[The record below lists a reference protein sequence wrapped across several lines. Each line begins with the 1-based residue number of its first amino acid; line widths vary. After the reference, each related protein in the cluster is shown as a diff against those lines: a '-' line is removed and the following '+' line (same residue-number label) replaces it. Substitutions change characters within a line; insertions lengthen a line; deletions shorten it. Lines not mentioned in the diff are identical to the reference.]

1 MSPGPATIS
10 APLPLS
16 PTIAEKLA
24 HHLATTAPGNQGLQI
39 DYATLLQARGLPR
52 AAEQKLKK
60 AEALEPS
67 NLELEQQQAYV
78 AMDLQEW
85 RQMDLLADDV
95 LARAPADRSARRLD
109 RLRTVHHMSELRLNA
124 SKGLHSDNPVSGT
137 HDLNWDAT
145 LYGPSLADKWRLF
158 AGTRYAEGNFDEGKG
173 TSRHL
178 LGGVEWRPRDL
189 QLEAELSSNRYHG
202 ENKPGARLSTTYFV
216 TDSWQ
221 VSGSLERL
229 SRTTPLRALRNG
241 ISANRGE
248 GGVRWYQNERREYQF
263 SAALSR
269 FSDHNRRQEYTLTG
283 KERLWQTPSLTLD
296 LEPGIAASKN
306 SLRDTLY
313 YNPARD
319 LSVTAA
325 LAVDHEMVRHYD
337 TLWSQ
342 QFVAGG
348 GSYWQKNQSA
358 GAIALLGYGQRVQW
372 NNVIDTGVMLN
383 WDKRPYDG
391 KRESNLSVTANV
403 CAQAISFIAPKDR
416 PQLEASKPWPKNQ
429 FLVLAYHD
437 VEDDAADQRYLSVRT
452 SALNEQISWLL
463 HNGYHAISVQDIL
476 DAHDGKKTLP
486 PKAVLLSFDDGYSS
500 FYTRVWPLLQAWNV
514 PALWAPVGSWVDTPA
529 NQKVNFGGLMTPR
542 DRFATWDM
550 VRELSHS
557 PLIEIGS
564 HTWASHYGIPA
575 NPQGSREPAIA
586 NRFYD
591 SATGRYETD
600 RQFSQRIGD
609 DVRKVTEKIT
619 QVTGKAPRAW
629 VWPYGA
635 ANGTSLAIARQQGYQ
650 LAFTLEDGLGNVQ
663 DLGNIPRLLIAGNP
677 SIKAFASTVSQVQ
690 ERDPVRVM
698 HVDLDYVYDP
708 DPAQQTQN
716 INRLIQRLQTRAGV
730 KVFAW
735 MPVLSFDLDPS
746 LPRVQRRD
754 RQTGQ
759 QQEATEP
766 YIRLSPWD
774 PQVRQQVTDIYEDLA
789 RYASF
794 NGILFHDDAAL
805 TDVDDAGQNTTRQ
818 KSQTLIGL
826 THALSLAVK
835 HIRGPQI
842 KTARNMFAL
851 PILQPE
857 SEAWFAQNLD
867 DFLAEYDW
875 TVPMAMPLMESVPAD
890 ESDAWLTRLVN
901 AVAAR
906 PGALDKT
913 IFELQARDW
922 DQKPHRAVSDS
933 QLSQWMRVLQLN
945 GVKNYGYYPD
955 DFINNQPDIS
965 RIRPE
970 FSSYW
975 YPDND

>member
-1 MSPGPATIS
+1 MLNTRFS
-10 APLPLS
+10 A
-16 PTIAEKLA
+16 
-24 HHLATTAPGNQGLQI
+24 
-39 DYATLLQARGLPR
+39 
-52 AAEQKLKK
+52 
-60 AEALEPS
+60 
-67 NLELEQQQAYV
+67 
-78 AMDLQEW
+78 
-85 RQMDLLADDV
+85 
-95 LARAPADRSARRLD
+95 
-109 RLRTVHHMSELRLNA
+109 
-124 SKGLHSDNPVSGT
+124 
-137 HDLNWDAT
+137 
-145 LYGPSLADKWRLF
+145 SLI
-158 AGTRYAEGNFDEGKG
+158 
-173 TSRHL
+173 L
-178 LGGVEWRPRDL
+178 LGWL
-189 QLEAELSSNRYHG
+189 CLS
-202 ENKPGARLSTTYFV
+202 
-216 TDSWQ
+216 
-221 VSGSLERL
+221 
-229 SRTTPLRALRNG
+229 
-241 ISANRGE
+241 
-248 GGVRWYQNERREYQF
+248 
-263 SAALSR
+263 
-269 FSDHNRRQEYTLTG
+269 
-283 KERLWQTPSLTLD
+283 
-296 LEPGIAASKN
+296 AS
-306 SLRDTLY
+306 
-313 YNPARD
+313 
-319 LSVTAA
+319 
-325 LAVDHEMVRHYD
+325 
-337 TLWSQ
+337 
-342 QFVAGG
+342 
-348 GSYWQKNQSA
+348 
-358 GAIALLGYGQRVQW
+358 
-372 NNVIDTGVMLN
+372 
-383 WDKRPYDG
+383 
-391 KRESNLSVTANV
+391 V
-403 CAQAISFIAPKDR
+403 CAQAFSFIAPKAR
-416 PQLEASKPWPKNQ
+416 PQLEASKPWPQNQ

-463 HNGYHAISVQDIL
+463 HNGYHIISVQDIL
-476 DAHDGKKTLP
+476 DAHNGKKTLP

-550 VRELSHS
+550 VRELSRS

-591 SATGRYETD
+591 KATGRYETD
-600 RQFSQRIGD
+600 RQFNQRIGD

-677 SIKAFASTVSQVQ
+677 SLKAFASTVSQVQ
-690 ERDPVRVM
+690 EHDPVRVM

-716 INRLIQRLQTRAGV
+716 INKLIQRVYDMKISHVFLQAFADPQGDGRIKALYFPNRRLPVRADLFNFVSWQLQTRAGV

-735 MPVLSFDLDPS
+735 MPVLSFDLDPA
-746 LPRVQRRD
+746 LPRVQRQD

-759 QQEATEP
+759 LREATEP

-818 KSQTLIGL
+818 KSQTLIGF

-890 ESDAWLTRLVN
+890 ESDAWLTRLVK

-922 DQKPHRAVSDS
+922 DQKPQRAVADS
-933 QLSQWMRVLQLN
+933 QLAQWMRVLQLN

-965 RIRPE
+965 RIRPV

>member
-1 MSPGPATIS
+1 M
-10 APLPLS
+10 
-16 PTIAEKLA
+16 
-24 HHLATTAPGNQGLQI
+24 
-39 DYATLLQARGLPR
+39 
-52 AAEQKLKK
+52 
-60 AEALEPS
+60 
-67 NLELEQQQAYV
+67 
-78 AMDLQEW
+78 
-85 RQMDLLADDV
+85 
-95 LARAPADRSARRLD
+95 
-109 RLRTVHHMSELRLNA
+109 LN
-124 SKGLHSDNPVSGT
+124 
-137 HDLNWDAT
+137 
-145 LYGPSLADKWRLF
+145 
-158 AGTRYAEGNFDEGKG
+158 TR
-173 TSRHL
+173 
-178 LGGVEWRPRDL
+178 
-189 QLEAELSSNRYHG
+189 
-202 ENKPGARLSTTYFV
+202 
-216 TDSWQ
+216 
-221 VSGSLERL
+221 
-229 SRTTPLRALRNG
+229 
-241 ISANRGE
+241 
-248 GGVRWYQNERREYQF
+248 F
-263 SAALSR
+263 SASLMLIGWLCLS
-269 FSDHNRRQEYTLTG
+269 
-283 KERLWQTPSLTLD
+283 
-296 LEPGIAASKN
+296 AS
-306 SLRDTLY
+306 
-313 YNPARD
+313 
-319 LSVTAA
+319 
-325 LAVDHEMVRHYD
+325 
-337 TLWSQ
+337 
-342 QFVAGG
+342 
-348 GSYWQKNQSA
+348 
-358 GAIALLGYGQRVQW
+358 
-372 NNVIDTGVMLN
+372 
-383 WDKRPYDG
+383 
-391 KRESNLSVTANV
+391 V
-403 CAQAISFIAPKDR
+403 CAQAFSFIAPKDR
-416 PQLEASKPWPKNQ
+416 PQLEASKPWPQNQ

-550 VRELSHS
+550 VRELGQS

-591 SATGRYETD
+591 NATGRYETD
-600 RQFSQRIGD
+600 QQFSQRIGD
-609 DVRKVTEKIT
+609 DVRKVTEKIA

-635 ANGTSLAIARQQGYQ
+635 ANGTSLAIARRQGYQ
-650 LAFTLEDGLGNVQ
+650 LAFTLEDGLGNVH

-677 SIKAFASTVSQVQ
+677 SLKTFASTVSQVQ
-690 ERDPVRVM
+690 ERDPARVM

-716 INRLIQRLQTRAGV
+716 INRLIQRVYDMKISHVFLQAFADPQGDGRIKALYFPNRWLPVRADLFNFVSWQLQTRAGV

-735 MPVLSFDLDPS
+735 MPVLSFDLDPA

-754 RQTGQ
+754 PQTGQ
-759 QQEATEP
+759 LREATEP

-774 PQVRQQVTDIYEDLA
+774 PQVRQQVTDIYQDLA

-794 NGILFHDDAAL
+794 NGILFHDDAVL
-805 TDVDDAGQNTTRQ
+805 TDVDDTAQNSTRQ
-818 KSQTLIGL
+818 KSQTLIGF

-875 TVPMAMPLMESVPAD
+875 TVPMAMPLMESVPVD

-913 IFELQARDW
+913 IFELQAKDW
-922 DQKPHRAVSDS
+922 DRQPQRAVSDG
-933 QLSQWMRVLQLN
+933 QLAQWMRVLQLN
-945 GVKNYGYYPD
+945 GVKHYGYYPD
-955 DFINNQPDIS
+955 DFINNQPAIS

>member
-1 MSPGPATIS
+1 MLNTRFS
-10 APLPLS
+10 A
-16 PTIAEKLA
+16 
-24 HHLATTAPGNQGLQI
+24 
-39 DYATLLQARGLPR
+39 
-52 AAEQKLKK
+52 
-60 AEALEPS
+60 
-67 NLELEQQQAYV
+67 
-78 AMDLQEW
+78 
-85 RQMDLLADDV
+85 
-95 LARAPADRSARRLD
+95 
-109 RLRTVHHMSELRLNA
+109 
-124 SKGLHSDNPVSGT
+124 
-137 HDLNWDAT
+137 
-145 LYGPSLADKWRLF
+145 SLI
-158 AGTRYAEGNFDEGKG
+158 
-173 TSRHL
+173 L
-178 LGGVEWRPRDL
+178 LGWL
-189 QLEAELSSNRYHG
+189 CLS
-202 ENKPGARLSTTYFV
+202 
-216 TDSWQ
+216 
-221 VSGSLERL
+221 
-229 SRTTPLRALRNG
+229 
-241 ISANRGE
+241 
-248 GGVRWYQNERREYQF
+248 
-263 SAALSR
+263 
-269 FSDHNRRQEYTLTG
+269 
-283 KERLWQTPSLTLD
+283 
-296 LEPGIAASKN
+296 AS
-306 SLRDTLY
+306 
-313 YNPARD
+313 
-319 LSVTAA
+319 
-325 LAVDHEMVRHYD
+325 
-337 TLWSQ
+337 
-342 QFVAGG
+342 
-348 GSYWQKNQSA
+348 
-358 GAIALLGYGQRVQW
+358 
-372 NNVIDTGVMLN
+372 
-383 WDKRPYDG
+383 
-391 KRESNLSVTANV
+391 V
-403 CAQAISFIAPKDR
+403 CAQAFSFIAPKAR
-416 PQLEASKPWPKNQ
+416 PQLEASKPWPQNQ

-463 HNGYHAISVQDIL
+463 HNGYHIISVQDIL
-476 DAHDGKKTLP
+476 DAHNGKKTLP

-514 PALWAPVGSWVDTPA
+514 PALWAPVGSWVDTPE

-550 VRELSHS
+550 VRELSRS

-591 SATGRYETD
+591 KATGRYETD
-600 RQFSQRIGD
+600 RQFNQRIGD

-663 DLGNIPRLLIAGNP
+663 ELGNIPRLLISGNP
-677 SIKAFASTVSQVQ
+677 SLKAFASTVSQVQ
-690 ERDPVRVM
+690 EHDPVRVM

-716 INRLIQRLQTRAGV
+716 INKLIQRVYDMKISHVFLQAFADPQGDGRIKALYFPNRRLPVRADLFNFVSWQLQTRAGV

-735 MPVLSFDLDPS
+735 MPVLSFDLDPA

-759 QQEATEP
+759 LREATEP
-766 YIRLSPWD
+766 YIRLSPGD

-789 RYASF
+789 RHASF
-794 NGILFHDDAAL
+794 NGILFHDDAVL
-805 TDVDDAGQNTTRQ
+805 TDVDDGAQSTTRQ
-818 KSQTLIGL
+818 KSQTLIGF

-875 TVPMAMPLMESVPAD
+875 TVPMAMPLMESISAD
-890 ESDAWLTRLVN
+890 ESDAWLTRLVK
-901 AVAAR
+901 AVATR

-913 IFELQARDW
+913 IFELQSRDW
-922 DQKPHRAVSDS
+922 DKKPQRAVSDS
-933 QLSQWMRVLQLN
+933 QLAQWMRVLQLN

-965 RIRPE
+965 RIRPV

>member
-1 MSPGPATIS
+1 MM
-10 APLPLS
+10 
-16 PTIAEKLA
+16 
-24 HHLATTAPGNQGLQI
+24 N
-39 DYATLLQARGLPR
+39 
-52 AAEQKLKK
+52 
-60 AEALEPS
+60 
-67 NLELEQQQAYV
+67 
-78 AMDLQEW
+78 
-85 RQMDLLADDV
+85 
-95 LARAPADRSARRLD
+95 
-109 RLRTVHHMSELRLNA
+109 
-124 SKGLHSDNPVSGT
+124 
-137 HDLNWDAT
+137 
-145 LYGPSLADKWRLF
+145 
-158 AGTRYAEGNFDEGKG
+158 TR
-173 TSRHL
+173 
-178 LGGVEWRPRDL
+178 
-189 QLEAELSSNRYHG
+189 
-202 ENKPGARLSTTYFV
+202 
-216 TDSWQ
+216 
-221 VSGSLERL
+221 
-229 SRTTPLRALRNG
+229 
-241 ISANRGE
+241 
-248 GGVRWYQNERREYQF
+248 F
-263 SAALSR
+263 SASLILIGWLCLS
-269 FSDHNRRQEYTLTG
+269 
-283 KERLWQTPSLTLD
+283 
-296 LEPGIAASKN
+296 
-306 SLRDTLY
+306 
-313 YNPARD
+313 
-319 LSVTAA
+319 
-325 LAVDHEMVRHYD
+325 
-337 TLWSQ
+337 
-342 QFVAGG
+342 
-348 GSYWQKNQSA
+348 
-358 GAIALLGYGQRVQW
+358 
-372 NNVIDTGVMLN
+372 
-383 WDKRPYDG
+383 
-391 KRESNLSVTANV
+391 ANV
-403 CAQAISFIAPKDR
+403 CAQAFSFIAPKDR
-416 PQLEASKPWPKNQ
+416 PQLEASKPWPQNQ

-463 HNGYHAISVQDIL
+463 HNGYHVISVQDIL

-514 PALWAPVGSWVDTPA
+514 PALWAPVGSWVDTPE

-550 VRELSHS
+550 VRELSRS

-591 SATGRYETD
+591 KATGRYETD
-600 RQFSQRIGD
+600 RQFNQRIGD

-635 ANGTSLAIARQQGYQ
+635 ANGTSLAIARQQGYE

-663 DLGNIPRLLIAGNP
+663 ELGNIPRLLIAGNP
-677 SIKAFASTVSQVQ
+677 SLKAFASTVSQVQ
-690 ERDPVRVM
+690 EHEPVRVM

-716 INRLIQRLQTRAGV
+716 INRLIQRVYDMKISHVFLQAFADPQGDGRIRALYFPNRQLPVRADLFNFVSWQLQTRAGV

-735 MPVLSFDLDPS
+735 MPVLSFDLDPA

-754 RQTGQ
+754 RQTGRLSD
-759 QQEATEP
+759 ATEP
-766 YIRLSPWD
+766 YIRLYPWN

-794 NGILFHDDAAL
+794 NGILFHDDAVL
-805 TDVDDAGQNTTRQ
+805 TDVDDGPQSTTRQ
-818 KSQTLIGL
+818 KSQTLIGF

-890 ESDAWLTRLVN
+890 ESDAWLARLVK
-901 AVAAR
+901 AVATR

-922 DQKPHRAVSDS
+922 DQQPPRAVSDS
-933 QLSQWMRVLQLN
+933 QLAQWMRVLQLN

-965 RIRPE
+965 RIRPV

>member
-1 MSPGPATIS
+1 MM
-10 APLPLS
+10 
-16 PTIAEKLA
+16 
-24 HHLATTAPGNQGLQI
+24 N
-39 DYATLLQARGLPR
+39 
-52 AAEQKLKK
+52 
-60 AEALEPS
+60 
-67 NLELEQQQAYV
+67 
-78 AMDLQEW
+78 
-85 RQMDLLADDV
+85 
-95 LARAPADRSARRLD
+95 
-109 RLRTVHHMSELRLNA
+109 
-124 SKGLHSDNPVSGT
+124 
-137 HDLNWDAT
+137 
-145 LYGPSLADKWRLF
+145 
-158 AGTRYAEGNFDEGKG
+158 TR
-173 TSRHL
+173 
-178 LGGVEWRPRDL
+178 
-189 QLEAELSSNRYHG
+189 
-202 ENKPGARLSTTYFV
+202 
-216 TDSWQ
+216 
-221 VSGSLERL
+221 
-229 SRTTPLRALRNG
+229 
-241 ISANRGE
+241 
-248 GGVRWYQNERREYQF
+248 F
-263 SAALSR
+263 SASLILIGWLCLS
-269 FSDHNRRQEYTLTG
+269 
-283 KERLWQTPSLTLD
+283 
-296 LEPGIAASKN
+296 AS
-306 SLRDTLY
+306 
-313 YNPARD
+313 
-319 LSVTAA
+319 
-325 LAVDHEMVRHYD
+325 
-337 TLWSQ
+337 
-342 QFVAGG
+342 
-348 GSYWQKNQSA
+348 
-358 GAIALLGYGQRVQW
+358 
-372 NNVIDTGVMLN
+372 
-383 WDKRPYDG
+383 
-391 KRESNLSVTANV
+391 V
-403 CAQAISFIAPKDR
+403 CAQAFSFIAPKDR
-416 PQLEASKPWPKNQ
+416 PQLEASKPWPQNQ

-463 HNGYHAISVQDIL
+463 HNGYHVISVQDIL

-514 PALWAPVGSWVDTPA
+514 PALWAPVGSWVDTPE

-550 VRELSHS
+550 VRELSRS

-591 SATGRYETD
+591 KATGRYETD
-600 RQFSQRIGD
+600 RQFNQRIGD
-609 DVRKVTEKIT
+609 DVRKVTDKIT

-663 DLGNIPRLLIAGNP
+663 ELGNIPRLLIAGNP
-677 SIKAFASTVSQVQ
+677 SLKAFASTVSQVQ
-690 ERDPVRVM
+690 EREPVRVM

-716 INRLIQRLQTRAGV
+716 INRLIQRVYDMKISHVFLQAFADPQGDGRIKALYFPNRQLPVRADLFNFVSWQLQTRAGV

-735 MPVLSFDLDPS
+735 MPVLSFDLDPA

-754 RQTGQ
+754 RQTGRLSD
-759 QQEATEP
+759 ATEP
-766 YIRLSPWD
+766 YIRLSPRN

-794 NGILFHDDAAL
+794 NGILFHDDAVL
-805 TDVDDAGQNTTRQ
+805 TDVDDGGHDAAQNITRE
-818 KSQTLIGL
+818 KSQLLIGF

-890 ESDAWLTRLVN
+890 ESDAWLARLVKV
-901 AVAAR
+901 VATR

-922 DQKPHRAVSDS
+922 DRKPQRAVSDS
-933 QLSQWMRVLQLN
+933 QLAQWMRVLQLN

-965 RIRPE
+965 RIRPV

>member
-1 MSPGPATIS
+1 M
-10 APLPLS
+10 
-16 PTIAEKLA
+16 
-24 HHLATTAPGNQGLQI
+24 
-39 DYATLLQARGLPR
+39 
-52 AAEQKLKK
+52 
-60 AEALEPS
+60 
-67 NLELEQQQAYV
+67 
-78 AMDLQEW
+78 
-85 RQMDLLADDV
+85 
-95 LARAPADRSARRLD
+95 
-109 RLRTVHHMSELRLNA
+109 LNTRF
-124 SKGLHSDNPVSGT
+124 SVS
-137 HDLNWDAT
+137 LI
-145 LYGPSLADKWRLF
+145 
-158 AGTRYAEGNFDEGKG
+158 
-173 TSRHL
+173 L
-178 LGGVEWRPRDL
+178 LGWL
-189 QLEAELSSNRYHG
+189 CLS
-202 ENKPGARLSTTYFV
+202 
-216 TDSWQ
+216 
-221 VSGSLERL
+221 
-229 SRTTPLRALRNG
+229 
-241 ISANRGE
+241 
-248 GGVRWYQNERREYQF
+248 
-263 SAALSR
+263 
-269 FSDHNRRQEYTLTG
+269 
-283 KERLWQTPSLTLD
+283 
-296 LEPGIAASKN
+296 AS
-306 SLRDTLY
+306 
-313 YNPARD
+313 
-319 LSVTAA
+319 
-325 LAVDHEMVRHYD
+325 
-337 TLWSQ
+337 
-342 QFVAGG
+342 
-348 GSYWQKNQSA
+348 
-358 GAIALLGYGQRVQW
+358 
-372 NNVIDTGVMLN
+372 
-383 WDKRPYDG
+383 
-391 KRESNLSVTANV
+391 V

-416 PQLEASKPWPKNQ
+416 PQLEASKPWPENQ

-500 FYTRVWPLLQAWNV
+500 FYTRVWPLLQAWNI

-550 VRELSHS
+550 VRELSRS

-575 NPQGSREPAIA
+575 NLQGSREPAIA

-591 SATGRYETD
+591 KATGRYETD
-600 RQFSQRIGD
+600 QQFSQRIGD

-635 ANGTSLAIARQQGYQ
+635 ASGTSLAIARQQGYR

-677 SIKAFASTVSQVQ
+677 SLKAFASTVSQVQ

-716 INRLIQRLQTRAGV
+716 INRLIQRVYDMKISHVFLQAFADPQGDGRIKALYFPNRRLPVRADLFNFVSWQLQTRAGV

-735 MPVLSFDLDPS
+735 MPVLSFDLNPS

-754 RQTGQ
+754 RQTGKLR
-759 QQEATEP
+759 EATEP

-818 KSQTLIGL
+818 KSQTLIGF

-890 ESDAWLTRLVN
+890 ESDVWLTRLVK

-922 DQKPHRAVSDS
+922 DQKPQRAVADS
-933 QLSQWMRVLQLN
+933 QLAQWMRVLQLN

-955 DFINNQPDIS
+955 DFLNNQPDIS

>member
-1 MSPGPATIS
+1 MMIM
-10 APLPLS
+10 
-16 PTIAEKLA
+16 
-24 HHLATTAPGNQGLQI
+24 N
-39 DYATLLQARGLPR
+39 
-52 AAEQKLKK
+52 
-60 AEALEPS
+60 
-67 NLELEQQQAYV
+67 
-78 AMDLQEW
+78 
-85 RQMDLLADDV
+85 
-95 LARAPADRSARRLD
+95 
-109 RLRTVHHMSELRLNA
+109 
-124 SKGLHSDNPVSGT
+124 
-137 HDLNWDAT
+137 
-145 LYGPSLADKWRLF
+145 
-158 AGTRYAEGNFDEGKG
+158 TR
-173 TSRHL
+173 
-178 LGGVEWRPRDL
+178 
-189 QLEAELSSNRYHG
+189 
-202 ENKPGARLSTTYFV
+202 
-216 TDSWQ
+216 
-221 VSGSLERL
+221 
-229 SRTTPLRALRNG
+229 
-241 ISANRGE
+241 
-248 GGVRWYQNERREYQF
+248 F
-263 SAALSR
+263 SASLILIGWLCLS
-269 FSDHNRRQEYTLTG
+269 
-283 KERLWQTPSLTLD
+283 
-296 LEPGIAASKN
+296 AS
-306 SLRDTLY
+306 
-313 YNPARD
+313 
-319 LSVTAA
+319 
-325 LAVDHEMVRHYD
+325 
-337 TLWSQ
+337 
-342 QFVAGG
+342 
-348 GSYWQKNQSA
+348 
-358 GAIALLGYGQRVQW
+358 
-372 NNVIDTGVMLN
+372 
-383 WDKRPYDG
+383 
-391 KRESNLSVTANV
+391 V
-403 CAQAISFIAPKDR
+403 CAQAFSFIAPKDR
-416 PQLEASKPWPKNQ
+416 PQLEASKPWPQNQ

-463 HNGYHAISVQDIL
+463 HNGYHVISVQDIL

-514 PALWAPVGSWVDTPA
+514 PALWAPVGSWVDTPE

-550 VRELSHS
+550 VRELSRS

-591 SATGRYETD
+591 KATGRYETD
-600 RQFSQRIGD
+600 RQFNQRIGD
-609 DVRKVTEKIT
+609 DVRKVTDKIT

-663 DLGNIPRLLIAGNP
+663 ELGNIPRLLIAGNP
-677 SIKAFASTVSQVQ
+677 SLKAFASTVSQVQ
-690 ERDPVRVM
+690 EREPVRVM

-716 INRLIQRLQTRAGV
+716 INRLIQRVYDMKISHVFLQAFADPQGDGRIKALYFPNRQLPVRADLFNFVSWQLQTRAGV

-735 MPVLSFDLDPS
+735 MPVLSFDLDPA

-754 RQTGQ
+754 RQTGRLSD
-759 QQEATEP
+759 ATEP
-766 YIRLSPWD
+766 YIRLSPRN

-794 NGILFHDDAAL
+794 NGILFHDDAVL
-805 TDVDDAGQNTTRQ
+805 TDVDDGPQSTTRQ
-818 KSQTLIGL
+818 KSQLLIGF

-890 ESDAWLTRLVN
+890 ESDAWLARLVK
-901 AVAAR
+901 AVATR

-922 DQKPHRAVSDS
+922 DRKPQRAVSDS
-933 QLSQWMRVLQLN
+933 QLAQWMRVLQLN

-955 DFINNQPDIS
+955 DFIHNQPDIS
-965 RIRPE
+965 RIRPV

>member
-1 MSPGPATIS
+1 M
-10 APLPLS
+10 
-16 PTIAEKLA
+16 
-24 HHLATTAPGNQGLQI
+24 N
-39 DYATLLQARGLPR
+39 
-52 AAEQKLKK
+52 
-60 AEALEPS
+60 
-67 NLELEQQQAYV
+67 
-78 AMDLQEW
+78 
-85 RQMDLLADDV
+85 
-95 LARAPADRSARRLD
+95 
-109 RLRTVHHMSELRLNA
+109 
-124 SKGLHSDNPVSGT
+124 
-137 HDLNWDAT
+137 
-145 LYGPSLADKWRLF
+145 
-158 AGTRYAEGNFDEGKG
+158 TR
-173 TSRHL
+173 
-178 LGGVEWRPRDL
+178 
-189 QLEAELSSNRYHG
+189 
-202 ENKPGARLSTTYFV
+202 
-216 TDSWQ
+216 
-221 VSGSLERL
+221 
-229 SRTTPLRALRNG
+229 
-241 ISANRGE
+241 
-248 GGVRWYQNERREYQF
+248 F
-263 SAALSR
+263 SASLILIGWLCLS
-269 FSDHNRRQEYTLTG
+269 
-283 KERLWQTPSLTLD
+283 
-296 LEPGIAASKN
+296 AS
-306 SLRDTLY
+306 
-313 YNPARD
+313 
-319 LSVTAA
+319 
-325 LAVDHEMVRHYD
+325 
-337 TLWSQ
+337 
-342 QFVAGG
+342 
-348 GSYWQKNQSA
+348 
-358 GAIALLGYGQRVQW
+358 
-372 NNVIDTGVMLN
+372 
-383 WDKRPYDG
+383 
-391 KRESNLSVTANV
+391 V
-403 CAQAISFIAPKDR
+403 CAQAFSFIAPKDR
-416 PQLEASKPWPKNQ
+416 PQLEASKPWPQNQ

-463 HNGYHAISVQDIL
+463 HNGYHVISVQDIL

-514 PALWAPVGSWVDTPA
+514 PALWAPVGSWVDTPE

-550 VRELSHS
+550 VRELSRS

-591 SATGRYETD
+591 KATGRYETD
-600 RQFSQRIGD
+600 RQFNQRIGD
-609 DVRKVTEKIT
+609 DVRKVTDKIT

-663 DLGNIPRLLIAGNP
+663 ELGNIPRLLIAGNP
-677 SIKAFASTVSQVQ
+677 SLKAFASTVSQVQ
-690 ERDPVRVM
+690 EREPVRVM

-716 INRLIQRLQTRAGV
+716 INRLIQRVYDMKISHVFLQAFADPQGDGRIKALYFPNRHLPVRADLFNFVSWQLQTRAGV

-735 MPVLSFDLDPS
+735 MPVLSFDLDPA

-754 RQTGQ
+754 RQTGRLSD
-759 QQEATEP
+759 ATEP
-766 YIRLSPWD
+766 YIRLSPRN

-794 NGILFHDDAAL
+794 NGILFHDDAVL
-805 TDVDDAGQNTTRQ
+805 TDVDDGGHDAAQNITRE
-818 KSQTLIGL
+818 KSQLLIGF

-890 ESDAWLTRLVN
+890 ESDAWLARLVKV
-901 AVAAR
+901 VATR

-922 DQKPHRAVSDS
+922 DRKPQRAVSDS
-933 QLSQWMRVLQLN
+933 QLAQWMRVLQLN

-965 RIRPE
+965 RIRPV

>member
-1 MSPGPATIS
+1 MMIM
-10 APLPLS
+10 
-16 PTIAEKLA
+16 
-24 HHLATTAPGNQGLQI
+24 N
-39 DYATLLQARGLPR
+39 
-52 AAEQKLKK
+52 
-60 AEALEPS
+60 
-67 NLELEQQQAYV
+67 
-78 AMDLQEW
+78 
-85 RQMDLLADDV
+85 
-95 LARAPADRSARRLD
+95 
-109 RLRTVHHMSELRLNA
+109 
-124 SKGLHSDNPVSGT
+124 
-137 HDLNWDAT
+137 
-145 LYGPSLADKWRLF
+145 
-158 AGTRYAEGNFDEGKG
+158 TR
-173 TSRHL
+173 
-178 LGGVEWRPRDL
+178 
-189 QLEAELSSNRYHG
+189 
-202 ENKPGARLSTTYFV
+202 
-216 TDSWQ
+216 
-221 VSGSLERL
+221 
-229 SRTTPLRALRNG
+229 
-241 ISANRGE
+241 
-248 GGVRWYQNERREYQF
+248 F
-263 SAALSR
+263 SASLILIGWLCLS
-269 FSDHNRRQEYTLTG
+269 
-283 KERLWQTPSLTLD
+283 
-296 LEPGIAASKN
+296 
-306 SLRDTLY
+306 
-313 YNPARD
+313 
-319 LSVTAA
+319 
-325 LAVDHEMVRHYD
+325 
-337 TLWSQ
+337 
-342 QFVAGG
+342 
-348 GSYWQKNQSA
+348 
-358 GAIALLGYGQRVQW
+358 
-372 NNVIDTGVMLN
+372 
-383 WDKRPYDG
+383 
-391 KRESNLSVTANV
+391 ANV
-403 CAQAISFIAPKDR
+403 CAQAFSFVAPKDR
-416 PQLEASKPWPKNQ
+416 PQLEASKPWPQNQ

-463 HNGYHAISVQDIL
+463 HNGYHVISVQDIL

-514 PALWAPVGSWVDTPA
+514 PALWAPVGSWVDTPE

-542 DRFATWDM
+542 GRFATWDM
-550 VRELSHS
+550 VRELSRS

-591 SATGRYETD
+591 KATGRYETD
-600 RQFSQRIGD
+600 RQFNQRIGD
-609 DVRKVTEKIT
+609 DVRKVTDKIT

-663 DLGNIPRLLIAGNP
+663 ELGNIPRLLIAGNP
-677 SIKAFASTVSQVQ
+677 SLKAFASTVSQVQ
-690 ERDPVRVM
+690 EREPVRVM

-716 INRLIQRLQTRAGV
+716 INRLIQRVYDMKISHVFLQAFADPQGDGRIKALYFPNRQLPVRADLFNFVSWQLQTRAGV

-735 MPVLSFDLDPS
+735 MPVLSFDLNPA
-746 LPRVQRRD
+746 LPRLQCRD
-754 RQTGQ
+754 RSSGQ
-759 QQEATEP
+759 LREATDP

-794 NGILFHDDAAL
+794 NGILFHDDAVL
-805 TDVDDAGQNTTRQ
+805 TDVDDGPQSTTRQ
-818 KSQTLIGL
+818 KSQLLIGF

-890 ESDAWLTRLVN
+890 ESDAWLARLVK
-901 AVAAR
+901 AVATR

-922 DQKPHRAVSDS
+922 DRKPQRAVSDS
-933 QLSQWMRVLQLN
+933 QLAQWMRVLQLN
-945 GVKNYGYYPD
+945 GVKNFGYYPD

-965 RIRPE
+965 HIRPV

>member
-1 MSPGPATIS
+1 MMNTRFS
-10 APLPLS
+10 A
-16 PTIAEKLA
+16 
-24 HHLATTAPGNQGLQI
+24 
-39 DYATLLQARGLPR
+39 
-52 AAEQKLKK
+52 
-60 AEALEPS
+60 
-67 NLELEQQQAYV
+67 
-78 AMDLQEW
+78 
-85 RQMDLLADDV
+85 
-95 LARAPADRSARRLD
+95 
-109 RLRTVHHMSELRLNA
+109 
-124 SKGLHSDNPVSGT
+124 
-137 HDLNWDAT
+137 
-145 LYGPSLADKWRLF
+145 SLI
-158 AGTRYAEGNFDEGKG
+158 
-173 TSRHL
+173 L
-178 LGGVEWRPRDL
+178 LGWL
-189 QLEAELSSNRYHG
+189 CLS
-202 ENKPGARLSTTYFV
+202 
-216 TDSWQ
+216 
-221 VSGSLERL
+221 
-229 SRTTPLRALRNG
+229 
-241 ISANRGE
+241 
-248 GGVRWYQNERREYQF
+248 
-263 SAALSR
+263 
-269 FSDHNRRQEYTLTG
+269 
-283 KERLWQTPSLTLD
+283 
-296 LEPGIAASKN
+296 AS
-306 SLRDTLY
+306 
-313 YNPARD
+313 
-319 LSVTAA
+319 
-325 LAVDHEMVRHYD
+325 
-337 TLWSQ
+337 
-342 QFVAGG
+342 
-348 GSYWQKNQSA
+348 
-358 GAIALLGYGQRVQW
+358 
-372 NNVIDTGVMLN
+372 
-383 WDKRPYDG
+383 
-391 KRESNLSVTANV
+391 V
-403 CAQAISFIAPKDR
+403 CAQAFSFIAPKDR
-416 PQLEASKPWPKNQ
+416 PQLEASKPWPQNQ

-463 HNGYHAISVQDIL
+463 HNGYHVISVQDIL

-514 PALWAPVGSWVDTPA
+514 PALWAPVGSWVDTPE

-550 VRELSHS
+550 VRELSRS

-591 SATGRYETD
+591 KATGRYETD
-600 RQFSQRIGD
+600 RQFNQRIGD
-609 DVRKVTEKIT
+609 DVRKVTDKIT

-663 DLGNIPRLLIAGNP
+663 ELGNIPRLLIAGNP
-677 SIKAFASTVSQVQ
+677 SLKAFASTVSQVQ
-690 ERDPVRVM
+690 EREPVRVM

-716 INRLIQRLQTRAGV
+716 INRLIQRVYDMKISHVFLQAFADPQGDGRIKALYFPNRQLPVRADLFNFVSWQLQTRAGV

-735 MPVLSFDLDPS
+735 MPVLSFDLNPA
-746 LPRVQRRD
+746 LPRLQCRD
-754 RQTGQ
+754 RSSGQ
-759 QQEATEP
+759 LREATDP

-794 NGILFHDDAAL
+794 NGILFHDDAVL
-805 TDVDDAGQNTTRQ
+805 TDVDDGPQTTTRQ
-818 KSQTLIGL
+818 KSQLLIGF

-890 ESDAWLTRLVN
+890 ESDAWLARLVK
-901 AVAAR
+901 AVATR

-922 DQKPHRAVSDS
+922 DRKPQRAVSDS
-933 QLSQWMRVLQLN
+933 QLAQWMRVLQLN

-965 RIRPE
+965 RIRPV

>member
-1 MSPGPATIS
+1 MLNTRFS
-10 APLPLS
+10 A
-16 PTIAEKLA
+16 
-24 HHLATTAPGNQGLQI
+24 
-39 DYATLLQARGLPR
+39 
-52 AAEQKLKK
+52 
-60 AEALEPS
+60 
-67 NLELEQQQAYV
+67 
-78 AMDLQEW
+78 
-85 RQMDLLADDV
+85 
-95 LARAPADRSARRLD
+95 
-109 RLRTVHHMSELRLNA
+109 
-124 SKGLHSDNPVSGT
+124 
-137 HDLNWDAT
+137 
-145 LYGPSLADKWRLF
+145 SLI
-158 AGTRYAEGNFDEGKG
+158 
-173 TSRHL
+173 L
-178 LGGVEWRPRDL
+178 LGWL
-189 QLEAELSSNRYHG
+189 CLS
-202 ENKPGARLSTTYFV
+202 
-216 TDSWQ
+216 
-221 VSGSLERL
+221 
-229 SRTTPLRALRNG
+229 
-241 ISANRGE
+241 
-248 GGVRWYQNERREYQF
+248 
-263 SAALSR
+263 
-269 FSDHNRRQEYTLTG
+269 
-283 KERLWQTPSLTLD
+283 
-296 LEPGIAASKN
+296 AS
-306 SLRDTLY
+306 
-313 YNPARD
+313 
-319 LSVTAA
+319 
-325 LAVDHEMVRHYD
+325 
-337 TLWSQ
+337 
-342 QFVAGG
+342 
-348 GSYWQKNQSA
+348 
-358 GAIALLGYGQRVQW
+358 
-372 NNVIDTGVMLN
+372 
-383 WDKRPYDG
+383 
-391 KRESNLSVTANV
+391 V
-403 CAQAISFIAPKDR
+403 CAQAFSFIAPKAR
-416 PQLEASKPWPKNQ
+416 PQLEASKPWPQNQ

-463 HNGYHAISVQDIL
+463 HNGYHIISVQDIL

-500 FYTRVWPLLQAWNV
+500 FYTRVWPLLQTWNV
-514 PALWAPVGSWVDTPA
+514 PALWAPVGSWVDTPE

-550 VRELSHS
+550 VRELSRS

-591 SATGRYETD
+591 KATGRYETD
-600 RQFSQRIGD
+600 RQFNQRIGD

-663 DLGNIPRLLIAGNP
+663 ELGNIPRLLIAGNP
-677 SIKAFASTVSQVQ
+677 SLKAFASTVSQVQ
-690 ERDPVRVM
+690 EHDPVRVM

-716 INRLIQRLQTRAGV
+716 INKLIQRVYDMKISHVFLQAFADPQGDGRIKALYFPNRRLPVRADLFNFVSWLLQTRAGV

-735 MPVLSFDLDPS
+735 MPVLSFDLDPA

-759 QQEATEP
+759 LREATEP

-794 NGILFHDDAAL
+794 NGILFHDDAVL
-805 TDVDDAGQNTTRQ
+805 TDVDDGAQSTTRQ
-818 KSQTLIGL
+818 KSQTLIGF

-857 SEAWFAQNLD
+857 SEAWFAQDLD

-875 TVPMAMPLMESVPAD
+875 TVPMAMPLMESIPAD
-890 ESDAWLTRLVN
+890 ESDAWLARLVK
-901 AVAAR
+901 AVATR

-922 DQKPHRAVSDS
+922 DKKPQRAVSDS
-933 QLSQWMRVLQLN
+933 QLAQWMRVLQLN

-955 DFINNQPDIS
+955 DFINNQPDIT
-965 RIRPE
+965 RIRPV

>member
-1 MSPGPATIS
+1 MMNTRFS
-10 APLPLS
+10 A
-16 PTIAEKLA
+16 
-24 HHLATTAPGNQGLQI
+24 
-39 DYATLLQARGLPR
+39 
-52 AAEQKLKK
+52 
-60 AEALEPS
+60 
-67 NLELEQQQAYV
+67 
-78 AMDLQEW
+78 
-85 RQMDLLADDV
+85 
-95 LARAPADRSARRLD
+95 
-109 RLRTVHHMSELRLNA
+109 
-124 SKGLHSDNPVSGT
+124 
-137 HDLNWDAT
+137 
-145 LYGPSLADKWRLF
+145 SLI
-158 AGTRYAEGNFDEGKG
+158 
-173 TSRHL
+173 L
-178 LGGVEWRPRDL
+178 LGWL
-189 QLEAELSSNRYHG
+189 CLS
-202 ENKPGARLSTTYFV
+202 
-216 TDSWQ
+216 
-221 VSGSLERL
+221 
-229 SRTTPLRALRNG
+229 
-241 ISANRGE
+241 
-248 GGVRWYQNERREYQF
+248 
-263 SAALSR
+263 
-269 FSDHNRRQEYTLTG
+269 
-283 KERLWQTPSLTLD
+283 
-296 LEPGIAASKN
+296 AS
-306 SLRDTLY
+306 
-313 YNPARD
+313 
-319 LSVTAA
+319 
-325 LAVDHEMVRHYD
+325 
-337 TLWSQ
+337 
-342 QFVAGG
+342 
-348 GSYWQKNQSA
+348 
-358 GAIALLGYGQRVQW
+358 
-372 NNVIDTGVMLN
+372 
-383 WDKRPYDG
+383 
-391 KRESNLSVTANV
+391 V
-403 CAQAISFIAPKDR
+403 CAQAFSFIAPKDR
-416 PQLEASKPWPKNQ
+416 PQLEASKPWPQNQ

-463 HNGYHAISVQDIL
+463 HNGYHVISVQDIL

-514 PALWAPVGSWVDTPA
+514 PALWAPVGSWVDTPE

-550 VRELSHS
+550 VRELSRS

-591 SATGRYETD
+591 KATGRYETD
-600 RQFSQRIGD
+600 RQFNQRIGD
-609 DVRKVTEKIT
+609 DVRKVTDKIT

-663 DLGNIPRLLIAGNP
+663 ELGNIPRLLIAGNP
-677 SIKAFASTVSQVQ
+677 SLKAFASTVSQVQ
-690 ERDPVRVM
+690 EREPVRVM

-716 INRLIQRLQTRAGV
+716 INRLIQRVYDMKISHVFLQAFADPQGDGRIKALYFPNRQLPVRADLFNFVSWQLQTRAGV

-735 MPVLSFDLDPS
+735 MPVLSFDLDPA

-754 RQTGQ
+754 RQTGRLSD
-759 QQEATEP
+759 ATEP
-766 YIRLSPWD
+766 YIRLSPRN

-794 NGILFHDDAAL
+794 NGILFHDDAVL
-805 TDVDDAGQNTTRQ
+805 TDVDDGGQDAAQNTTRQ
-818 KSQTLIGL
+818 KSQLLIGF

-890 ESDAWLTRLVN
+890 ESDAWLARLVK
-901 AVAAR
+901 AVAMR

-922 DQKPHRAVSDS
+922 DRKPQRAVSDS
-933 QLSQWMRVLQLN
+933 QLAQWMRVLQLN
-945 GVKNYGYYPD
+945 GVKNFGYYPD

-965 RIRPE
+965 RIRPV

>member
-1 MSPGPATIS
+1 M
-10 APLPLS
+10 
-16 PTIAEKLA
+16 
-24 HHLATTAPGNQGLQI
+24 
-39 DYATLLQARGLPR
+39 
-52 AAEQKLKK
+52 
-60 AEALEPS
+60 
-67 NLELEQQQAYV
+67 
-78 AMDLQEW
+78 
-85 RQMDLLADDV
+85 
-95 LARAPADRSARRLD
+95 
-109 RLRTVHHMSELRLNA
+109 LNTRF
-124 SKGLHSDNPVSGT
+124 SVS
-137 HDLNWDAT
+137 LI
-145 LYGPSLADKWRLF
+145 
-158 AGTRYAEGNFDEGKG
+158 
-173 TSRHL
+173 L
-178 LGGVEWRPRDL
+178 LGWL
-189 QLEAELSSNRYHG
+189 CLS
-202 ENKPGARLSTTYFV
+202 
-216 TDSWQ
+216 
-221 VSGSLERL
+221 
-229 SRTTPLRALRNG
+229 
-241 ISANRGE
+241 
-248 GGVRWYQNERREYQF
+248 
-263 SAALSR
+263 
-269 FSDHNRRQEYTLTG
+269 
-283 KERLWQTPSLTLD
+283 
-296 LEPGIAASKN
+296 AS
-306 SLRDTLY
+306 
-313 YNPARD
+313 
-319 LSVTAA
+319 
-325 LAVDHEMVRHYD
+325 
-337 TLWSQ
+337 
-342 QFVAGG
+342 
-348 GSYWQKNQSA
+348 
-358 GAIALLGYGQRVQW
+358 
-372 NNVIDTGVMLN
+372 
-383 WDKRPYDG
+383 
-391 KRESNLSVTANV
+391 V

-416 PQLEASKPWPKNQ
+416 PQLEASKPWPENQ

-550 VRELSHS
+550 VRELSRS

-591 SATGRYETD
+591 KATGRYETD
-600 RQFSQRIGD
+600 QQFSQRIGD

-635 ANGTSLAIARQQGYQ
+635 ASGTSLAIARQQGYR

-677 SIKAFASTVSQVQ
+677 SLKAFASTVIQVQ

-716 INRLIQRLQTRAGV
+716 INRLIQRVYDMKISHVFLQAFADPQGDGRIKALYFPNRRLPVRADLFNFVSWQLQTRAGV

-735 MPVLSFDLDPS
+735 MPVLSFDLNPS

-754 RQTGQ
+754 RQTGELR
-759 QQEATEP
+759 EATEP

-805 TDVDDAGQNTTRQ
+805 TDADDAGQSTTRQ
-818 KSQTLIGL
+818 KSQTLIGF

-890 ESDAWLTRLVN
+890 KSDAWLTRLVK

-922 DQKPHRAVSDS
+922 DQKPQRAVADS
-933 QLSQWMRVLQLN
+933 QLAQWMRVLQLN

-955 DFINNQPDIS
+955 DFLNNQPDIS

>member
-1 MSPGPATIS
+1 M
-10 APLPLS
+10 
-16 PTIAEKLA
+16 
-24 HHLATTAPGNQGLQI
+24 
-39 DYATLLQARGLPR
+39 
-52 AAEQKLKK
+52 
-60 AEALEPS
+60 
-67 NLELEQQQAYV
+67 
-78 AMDLQEW
+78 
-85 RQMDLLADDV
+85 
-95 LARAPADRSARRLD
+95 
-109 RLRTVHHMSELRLNA
+109 LN
-124 SKGLHSDNPVSGT
+124 
-137 HDLNWDAT
+137 
-145 LYGPSLADKWRLF
+145 
-158 AGTRYAEGNFDEGKG
+158 TR
-173 TSRHL
+173 
-178 LGGVEWRPRDL
+178 
-189 QLEAELSSNRYHG
+189 
-202 ENKPGARLSTTYFV
+202 
-216 TDSWQ
+216 
-221 VSGSLERL
+221 
-229 SRTTPLRALRNG
+229 
-241 ISANRGE
+241 
-248 GGVRWYQNERREYQF
+248 F
-263 SAALSR
+263 SASLMLIGWLCLS
-269 FSDHNRRQEYTLTG
+269 
-283 KERLWQTPSLTLD
+283 
-296 LEPGIAASKN
+296 AS
-306 SLRDTLY
+306 
-313 YNPARD
+313 A
-319 LSVTAA
+319 
-325 LAVDHEMVRHYD
+325 
-337 TLWSQ
+337 
-342 QFVAGG
+342 
-348 GSYWQKNQSA
+348 
-358 GAIALLGYGQRVQW
+358 
-372 NNVIDTGVMLN
+372 
-383 WDKRPYDG
+383 
-391 KRESNLSVTANV
+391 
-403 CAQAISFIAPKDR
+403 CAQALSFIAPKQR
-416 PQLEASKPWPKNQ
+416 PQLEASKPWPQNQ

-514 PALWAPVGSWVDTPA
+514 PALWAPVGSWVDTPE

-542 DRFATWDM
+542 DRFATWDR
-550 VRELSHS
+550 VRELSRS
-557 PLIEIGS
+557 PLVEIGS

-586 NRFYD
+586 NRYYD
-591 SATGRYETD
+591 KATGRYETD
-600 RQFSQRIGD
+600 QQFSQRIGD

-677 SIKAFASTVSQVQ
+677 SLKAFASTVSQVQ

-716 INRLIQRLQTRAGV
+716 INKLIQRVYDMKISHVFLQAFADPQGDGRIKALYFPNRWLPVRADLFNFVSWQLQTRAGV

-735 MPVLSFDLDPS
+735 MPVLSFDLGPA

-754 RQTGQ
+754 RQTGRLR
-759 QQEATEP
+759 EATEP

-774 PQVRQQVTDIYEDLA
+774 PQVRQKVTDIYQDLA

-794 NGILFHDDAAL
+794 NGILFHDDAVL
-805 TDVDDAGQNTTRQ
+805 TDVDDTAQNSMRQ
-818 KSQTLIGL
+818 KSQTLIGF

-875 TVPMAMPLMESVPAD
+875 TVPMAMPLMESVPVD
-890 ESDAWLTRLVN
+890 ESDAWLTRLVKT
-901 AVAAR
+901 VAAR

-913 IFELQARDW
+913 IFELQAKDW
-922 DQKPHRAVSDS
+922 DRQPQRAVSES
-933 QLSQWMRVLQLN
+933 QLAQWMRVLQLN

-955 DFINNQPDIS
+955 DFINNQPAIS

>member
-1 MSPGPATIS
+1 MM
-10 APLPLS
+10 
-16 PTIAEKLA
+16 
-24 HHLATTAPGNQGLQI
+24 N
-39 DYATLLQARGLPR
+39 
-52 AAEQKLKK
+52 
-60 AEALEPS
+60 
-67 NLELEQQQAYV
+67 
-78 AMDLQEW
+78 
-85 RQMDLLADDV
+85 
-95 LARAPADRSARRLD
+95 
-109 RLRTVHHMSELRLNA
+109 
-124 SKGLHSDNPVSGT
+124 
-137 HDLNWDAT
+137 
-145 LYGPSLADKWRLF
+145 
-158 AGTRYAEGNFDEGKG
+158 TR
-173 TSRHL
+173 
-178 LGGVEWRPRDL
+178 
-189 QLEAELSSNRYHG
+189 
-202 ENKPGARLSTTYFV
+202 
-216 TDSWQ
+216 
-221 VSGSLERL
+221 
-229 SRTTPLRALRNG
+229 
-241 ISANRGE
+241 
-248 GGVRWYQNERREYQF
+248 F
-263 SAALSR
+263 SASLILIGWLCLS
-269 FSDHNRRQEYTLTG
+269 
-283 KERLWQTPSLTLD
+283 
-296 LEPGIAASKN
+296 AS
-306 SLRDTLY
+306 
-313 YNPARD
+313 
-319 LSVTAA
+319 
-325 LAVDHEMVRHYD
+325 
-337 TLWSQ
+337 
-342 QFVAGG
+342 
-348 GSYWQKNQSA
+348 
-358 GAIALLGYGQRVQW
+358 
-372 NNVIDTGVMLN
+372 
-383 WDKRPYDG
+383 
-391 KRESNLSVTANV
+391 V
-403 CAQAISFIAPKDR
+403 CAQAFSFIAPKDR
-416 PQLEASKPWPKNQ
+416 PQLEASKPWPQNQ

-463 HNGYHAISVQDIL
+463 HNGYHVISVQDIL

-514 PALWAPVGSWVDTPA
+514 PALWAPVGSWVDTPE

-550 VRELSHS
+550 VRELSRS

-591 SATGRYETD
+591 KATGRYETD
-600 RQFSQRIGD
+600 RQFNQRIGD
-609 DVRKVTEKIT
+609 DVRKVTDKIT

-635 ANGTSLAIARQQGYQ
+635 ANGTSLAITRQQGYQ

-663 DLGNIPRLLIAGNP
+663 ELGNIPRLLIAGNP
-677 SIKAFASTVSQVQ
+677 SLKAFASTVSQVQ
-690 ERDPVRVM
+690 EREPVRVM

-716 INRLIQRLQTRAGV
+716 INRLIQRVYDMKISHVFLQAFADPQGDGRIKALYFPNRQLPVRADLFNFVSWQLQTRAGV

-735 MPVLSFDLDPS
+735 MPVLSFDLDPA

-754 RQTGQ
+754 RQTGRLSD
-759 QQEATEP
+759 ATEP
-766 YIRLSPWD
+766 YIRLSPWN

-794 NGILFHDDAAL
+794 NGILFHDDAVL
-805 TDVDDAGQNTTRQ
+805 TDVDDGPQSTTRQ
-818 KSQTLIGL
+818 KSQLLIGF

-890 ESDAWLTRLVN
+890 ESDAWLARLVK

-922 DQKPHRAVSDS
+922 DRKPPRAVSES
-933 QLSQWMRVLQLN
+933 QLAQWMCVLQLN
-945 GVKNYGYYPD
+945 GVKNFGYYPD

-965 RIRPE
+965 RIRPV

>member
-1 MSPGPATIS
+1 MM
-10 APLPLS
+10 
-16 PTIAEKLA
+16 
-24 HHLATTAPGNQGLQI
+24 N
-39 DYATLLQARGLPR
+39 
-52 AAEQKLKK
+52 
-60 AEALEPS
+60 
-67 NLELEQQQAYV
+67 
-78 AMDLQEW
+78 
-85 RQMDLLADDV
+85 
-95 LARAPADRSARRLD
+95 
-109 RLRTVHHMSELRLNA
+109 
-124 SKGLHSDNPVSGT
+124 
-137 HDLNWDAT
+137 
-145 LYGPSLADKWRLF
+145 
-158 AGTRYAEGNFDEGKG
+158 TR
-173 TSRHL
+173 
-178 LGGVEWRPRDL
+178 
-189 QLEAELSSNRYHG
+189 
-202 ENKPGARLSTTYFV
+202 
-216 TDSWQ
+216 
-221 VSGSLERL
+221 
-229 SRTTPLRALRNG
+229 
-241 ISANRGE
+241 
-248 GGVRWYQNERREYQF
+248 F
-263 SAALSR
+263 SASLILIGWLCLS
-269 FSDHNRRQEYTLTG
+269 
-283 KERLWQTPSLTLD
+283 
-296 LEPGIAASKN
+296 AS
-306 SLRDTLY
+306 
-313 YNPARD
+313 
-319 LSVTAA
+319 
-325 LAVDHEMVRHYD
+325 
-337 TLWSQ
+337 
-342 QFVAGG
+342 
-348 GSYWQKNQSA
+348 
-358 GAIALLGYGQRVQW
+358 
-372 NNVIDTGVMLN
+372 
-383 WDKRPYDG
+383 
-391 KRESNLSVTANV
+391 V
-403 CAQAISFIAPKDR
+403 CAQALSFIAPSAR
-416 PQLEASKPWPKNQ
+416 PQLEASKPWPQNQ

-463 HNGYHAISVQDIL
+463 HNGYHVISVQDIL

-514 PALWAPVGSWVDTPA
+514 PALWAPVGSWVDTPE

-550 VRELSHS
+550 VRELSRS

-591 SATGRYETD
+591 KATGRYETD
-600 RQFSQRIGD
+600 RQFNQRIGD
-609 DVRKVTEKIT
+609 DVRKVTDKIT

-635 ANGTSLAIARQQGYQ
+635 ANGTSLAIARQQGYK

-663 DLGNIPRLLIAGNP
+663 ELGNIPRLLIAGNP
-677 SIKAFASTVSQVQ
+677 SLKAFASTVSQVQ
-690 ERDPVRVM
+690 EREPVRVM

-716 INRLIQRLQTRAGV
+716 INRLIQRVYDMKISHVFLQAFADPQGDGRIRALYFPNRQLPVRADLFNFVSWQLQTRAGV

-735 MPVLSFDLDPS
+735 MPVLSFDLDPA

-754 RQTGQ
+754 RSSGQ
-759 QQEATEP
+759 LCEATDP

-794 NGILFHDDAAL
+794 NGILFHDDAVL
-805 TDVDDAGQNTTRQ
+805 TDVDDGPQSTTRQ
-818 KSQTLIGL
+818 KSQTLIGF

-922 DQKPHRAVSDS
+922 DRKPQRAVSDS
-933 QLSQWMRVLQLN
+933 QLAQWMRVLQLN

-955 DFINNQPDIS
+955 NFINNQPDIS
-965 RIRPE
+965 RIRPV

>member
-1 MSPGPATIS
+1 MMNTRFS
-10 APLPLS
+10 A
-16 PTIAEKLA
+16 
-24 HHLATTAPGNQGLQI
+24 
-39 DYATLLQARGLPR
+39 
-52 AAEQKLKK
+52 
-60 AEALEPS
+60 
-67 NLELEQQQAYV
+67 
-78 AMDLQEW
+78 
-85 RQMDLLADDV
+85 
-95 LARAPADRSARRLD
+95 
-109 RLRTVHHMSELRLNA
+109 
-124 SKGLHSDNPVSGT
+124 
-137 HDLNWDAT
+137 
-145 LYGPSLADKWRLF
+145 SLI
-158 AGTRYAEGNFDEGKG
+158 
-173 TSRHL
+173 L
-178 LGGVEWRPRDL
+178 LGWL
-189 QLEAELSSNRYHG
+189 CLS
-202 ENKPGARLSTTYFV
+202 
-216 TDSWQ
+216 
-221 VSGSLERL
+221 
-229 SRTTPLRALRNG
+229 
-241 ISANRGE
+241 
-248 GGVRWYQNERREYQF
+248 
-263 SAALSR
+263 
-269 FSDHNRRQEYTLTG
+269 
-283 KERLWQTPSLTLD
+283 
-296 LEPGIAASKN
+296 AS
-306 SLRDTLY
+306 
-313 YNPARD
+313 
-319 LSVTAA
+319 
-325 LAVDHEMVRHYD
+325 
-337 TLWSQ
+337 
-342 QFVAGG
+342 
-348 GSYWQKNQSA
+348 
-358 GAIALLGYGQRVQW
+358 
-372 NNVIDTGVMLN
+372 
-383 WDKRPYDG
+383 
-391 KRESNLSVTANV
+391 V
-403 CAQAISFIAPKDR
+403 CAQAFSFIAPKDR
-416 PQLEASKPWPKNQ
+416 PQLEASKPWPQNQ

-463 HNGYHAISVQDIL
+463 HNGYHVISVQDIL

-514 PALWAPVGSWVDTPA
+514 PALWAPVGSWVDTPE

-550 VRELSHS
+550 VRELSRS

-591 SATGRYETD
+591 KATGRYETD
-600 RQFSQRIGD
+600 RQFNQRIGD
-609 DVRKVTEKIT
+609 DVRKVTDKIT

-663 DLGNIPRLLIAGNP
+663 ELGNIPRLLIAGNP
-677 SIKAFASTVSQVQ
+677 SLKAFASTVSQVQ
-690 ERDPVRVM
+690 EREPVRVM

-716 INRLIQRLQTRAGV
+716 INRLIQRVYDMKISHVFLQAFADPQGDGRIKALYFPNRHLPVRADLFNFVSWQLQTRAGV

-735 MPVLSFDLDPS
+735 MPVLSFDLDPA

-754 RQTGQ
+754 RQTGRLSD
-759 QQEATEP
+759 ATEP
-766 YIRLSPWD
+766 YIRLSPRN

-794 NGILFHDDAAL
+794 NGILFHDDAVL
-805 TDVDDAGQNTTRQ
+805 TDVDDGGHDAAQNITRE
-818 KSQTLIGL
+818 KSQLLIGF

-890 ESDAWLTRLVN
+890 ESDAWLARLVKV
-901 AVAAR
+901 VATR

-922 DQKPHRAVSDS
+922 DRKPQRAVSDS
-933 QLSQWMRVLQLN
+933 QLAQWMRVLQLN

-965 RIRPE
+965 RIRPV

>member
-1 MSPGPATIS
+1 M
-10 APLPLS
+10 
-16 PTIAEKLA
+16 
-24 HHLATTAPGNQGLQI
+24 N
-39 DYATLLQARGLPR
+39 
-52 AAEQKLKK
+52 
-60 AEALEPS
+60 
-67 NLELEQQQAYV
+67 
-78 AMDLQEW
+78 
-85 RQMDLLADDV
+85 
-95 LARAPADRSARRLD
+95 
-109 RLRTVHHMSELRLNA
+109 
-124 SKGLHSDNPVSGT
+124 
-137 HDLNWDAT
+137 
-145 LYGPSLADKWRLF
+145 
-158 AGTRYAEGNFDEGKG
+158 TR
-173 TSRHL
+173 
-178 LGGVEWRPRDL
+178 
-189 QLEAELSSNRYHG
+189 
-202 ENKPGARLSTTYFV
+202 
-216 TDSWQ
+216 
-221 VSGSLERL
+221 
-229 SRTTPLRALRNG
+229 
-241 ISANRGE
+241 
-248 GGVRWYQNERREYQF
+248 F
-263 SAALSR
+263 SASLILIGWLCLS
-269 FSDHNRRQEYTLTG
+269 
-283 KERLWQTPSLTLD
+283 
-296 LEPGIAASKN
+296 AS
-306 SLRDTLY
+306 
-313 YNPARD
+313 
-319 LSVTAA
+319 
-325 LAVDHEMVRHYD
+325 
-337 TLWSQ
+337 
-342 QFVAGG
+342 
-348 GSYWQKNQSA
+348 
-358 GAIALLGYGQRVQW
+358 
-372 NNVIDTGVMLN
+372 
-383 WDKRPYDG
+383 
-391 KRESNLSVTANV
+391 V
-403 CAQAISFIAPKDR
+403 CAQAFSFIAPKDR
-416 PQLEASKPWPKNQ
+416 PQLEASKPWPQNQ

-463 HNGYHAISVQDIL
+463 HNGYHVISVQDIL

-514 PALWAPVGSWVDTPA
+514 PALWAPVGSWVDTPE

-550 VRELSHS
+550 VRELSRS

-591 SATGRYETD
+591 KATGRYETD
-600 RQFSQRIGD
+600 QQFSQRIGD
-609 DVRKVTEKIT
+609 DVRRVTDKIT

-663 DLGNIPRLLIAGNP
+663 ELGNIPRLLIAGNP
-677 SIKAFASTVSQVQ
+677 SLKAFASTVSQVQ
-690 ERDPVRVM
+690 EREPVRVM

-716 INRLIQRLQTRAGV
+716 INRLIQRVYDMKISHVFLQAFADPQGDGRIKALYFPNRQLPVRADLFNFVSWQLQTRAGV

-735 MPVLSFDLDPS
+735 MPVLSFDLDPA

-754 RQTGQ
+754 RQTSRLSD
-759 QQEATEP
+759 ATEP
-766 YIRLSPWD
+766 YIRLSPWN

-794 NGILFHDDAAL
+794 NGILFHDDAVL
-805 TDVDDAGQNTTRQ
+805 TDVDDGPQSTTRQ
-818 KSQTLIGL
+818 KSQLLIGF

-890 ESDAWLTRLVN
+890 ESDAWLARLVK
-901 AVAAR
+901 AVATR

-922 DQKPHRAVSDS
+922 DRKPQRAVSDS
-933 QLSQWMRVLQLN
+933 QLAQWMRVLQLN

-965 RIRPE
+965 RIRPV

>member
-1 MSPGPATIS
+1 MM
-10 APLPLS
+10 
-16 PTIAEKLA
+16 
-24 HHLATTAPGNQGLQI
+24 N
-39 DYATLLQARGLPR
+39 
-52 AAEQKLKK
+52 
-60 AEALEPS
+60 
-67 NLELEQQQAYV
+67 
-78 AMDLQEW
+78 
-85 RQMDLLADDV
+85 
-95 LARAPADRSARRLD
+95 
-109 RLRTVHHMSELRLNA
+109 
-124 SKGLHSDNPVSGT
+124 
-137 HDLNWDAT
+137 
-145 LYGPSLADKWRLF
+145 
-158 AGTRYAEGNFDEGKG
+158 TR
-173 TSRHL
+173 
-178 LGGVEWRPRDL
+178 
-189 QLEAELSSNRYHG
+189 
-202 ENKPGARLSTTYFV
+202 
-216 TDSWQ
+216 
-221 VSGSLERL
+221 
-229 SRTTPLRALRNG
+229 
-241 ISANRGE
+241 
-248 GGVRWYQNERREYQF
+248 F
-263 SAALSR
+263 SASLIFIGWLCLS
-269 FSDHNRRQEYTLTG
+269 
-283 KERLWQTPSLTLD
+283 
-296 LEPGIAASKN
+296 AS
-306 SLRDTLY
+306 
-313 YNPARD
+313 
-319 LSVTAA
+319 
-325 LAVDHEMVRHYD
+325 
-337 TLWSQ
+337 
-342 QFVAGG
+342 
-348 GSYWQKNQSA
+348 
-358 GAIALLGYGQRVQW
+358 
-372 NNVIDTGVMLN
+372 
-383 WDKRPYDG
+383 
-391 KRESNLSVTANV
+391 V
-403 CAQAISFIAPKDR
+403 CAQAFSFIAPKDR
-416 PQLEASKPWPKNQ
+416 PQLEASKPWPQNQ

-463 HNGYHAISVQDIL
+463 HNGYHVISVQDIL

-514 PALWAPVGSWVDTPA
+514 PALWAPVGSWVDTPE

-550 VRELSHS
+550 VRELSRS

-591 SATGRYETD
+591 KATGRYETD
-600 RQFSQRIGD
+600 RQFNQRIGD
-609 DVRKVTEKIT
+609 DVRKVTDKIT

-663 DLGNIPRLLIAGNP
+663 ELGNIPRLLIAGNP
-677 SIKAFASTVSQVQ
+677 SLKAFASTVSQVQ
-690 ERDPVRVM
+690 EREPVRVM

-716 INRLIQRLQTRAGV
+716 INRLIQRVYDMKISHVFLQAFADPQGDGRIKALYFPNRQLPVRADLFNFISWQLQTRAGV

-735 MPVLSFDLDPS
+735 MPVLSFDLNPA

-754 RQTGQ
+754 RQTGRLSD
-759 QQEATEP
+759 ATEP
-766 YIRLSPWD
+766 YIRLPPWN

-794 NGILFHDDAAL
+794 NGILFHDDAVL
-805 TDVDDAGQNTTRQ
+805 TDVDDGPQSTTRQ
-818 KSQTLIGL
+818 KSQLLIGF

-890 ESDAWLTRLVN
+890 ESDAWLARLVK
-901 AVAAR
+901 AVATR

-922 DQKPHRAVSDS
+922 DRKPQRSVSDS
-933 QLSQWMRVLQLN
+933 QLAQWMRVLQLN

-965 RIRPE
+965 RIRPV